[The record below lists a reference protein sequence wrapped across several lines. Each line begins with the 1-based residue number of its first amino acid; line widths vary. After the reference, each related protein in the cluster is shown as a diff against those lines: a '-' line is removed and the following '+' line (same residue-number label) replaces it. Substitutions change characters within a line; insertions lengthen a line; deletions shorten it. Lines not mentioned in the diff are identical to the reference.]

1 MAVCRALLDPAA
13 AYRVSSQAAR
23 DWGRS
28 TTKREQQMT
37 DTIDLLEQLG
47 RNPSWRHASTAEL
60 QRALAGARI
69 DARVRD
75 ALLGDDTRQLGALLG
90 AEPNVCCL
98 IVKPD

>member
-1 MAVCRALLDPAA
+1 
-13 AYRVSSQAAR
+13 
-23 DWGRS
+23 
-28 TTKREQQMT
+28 MT

-47 RNPSWRHASTAEL
+47 RNAGLRHAPTAGL

-75 ALLGDDTRQLGALLG
+75 ALLGDDTRQLGSLLG